1 MCTKTGEEAV
11 FRHDRSESK
20 GELDSARLAG
30 RGGRPRR
37 LQQSFAR
44 RNGPSGSPDGTLLG
58 RAMDPTGVPVKVRLY
73 KTTRDPRCTLVF
85 GFLVSQSLCAC
96 TWPGSVPPAPPRL
109 WAAAAPHLWSEASG
123 PTRRRPWVR
132 GSRGEYSSSALGP
145 LQRLER
151 NSRRDPLGGLSPSV
165 RLLCAS
171 TVAGESQGSGWGVS

>member
-1 MCTKTGEEAV
+1 M
-11 FRHDRSESK
+11 FRHDGSEGK
-20 GELDSARLAG
+20 GELEDARFAR

-37 LQQSFAR
+37 LQQSPAR
-44 RNGPSGSPDGTLLG
+44 RDGPSGSPDGTLLG
-58 RAMDPTGVPVKVRLY
+58 RAMDPTGVPVEVRLY
-73 KTTRDPRCTLVF
+73 KTTHDPRCTLVF

-145 LQRLER
+145 PPKTRAELPSGPSWGSLSFRTPALRFHRCGRESRVGLGCLLGRER
-151 NSRRDPLGGLSPSV
+151 RSV
-165 RLLCAS
+165 
-171 TVAGESQGSGWGVS
+171 

>member
-1 MCTKTGEEAV
+1 M
-11 FRHDRSESK
+11 FRHDGSEGK
-20 GELDSARLAG
+20 GELEDARFAR

-37 LQQSFAR
+37 LQQSPAR
-44 RNGPSGSPDGTLLG
+44 RDGPSGSPDGTLLG
-58 RAMDPTGVPVKVRLY
+58 RAIDPTGVPVEVRLY
-73 KTTRDPRCTLVF
+73 KTTRNPCCTLVF

-132 GSRGEYSSSALGP
+132 GSRGECSSSAPGP
-145 LQRLER
+145 LQRPGR